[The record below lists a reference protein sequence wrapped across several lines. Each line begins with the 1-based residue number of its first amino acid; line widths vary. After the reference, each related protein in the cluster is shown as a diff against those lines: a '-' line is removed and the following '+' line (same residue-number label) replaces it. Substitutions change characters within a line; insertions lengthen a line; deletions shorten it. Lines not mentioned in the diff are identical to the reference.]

1 MNEKAKQSAS
11 SLVSRLKRGTEII
24 SKFREQRVPIITSLL
39 PRIYTNL
46 DEALLSEGYYLVS
59 FIVPNV
65 LRDYLIFKR
74 ALIGE
79 ELVDNGMLPHT
90 VYVDLAVVRFL
101 CLLLLELDDYLNG
114 ALTQLSRILP
124 YVASSP
130 IEDMLKHIENIPPVV
145 LEGIDVRKVT
155 IENDNGEAEHQ
166 TQSGKGE
173 EKPTPPRRRS
183 RRKSARS
190 SGADSEGEE

>member
-1 MNEKAKQSAS
+1 MSEKAKQSAS

-46 DEALLSEGYYLVS
+46 DETLLSEGYYLVS

-101 CLLLLELDDYLNG
+101 CSLLLELDDYLSG
-114 ALTQLSRILP
+114 ALTQLSRVLP
-124 YVASSP
+124 YVALSP
-130 IEDMLKHIENIPPVV
+130 VDDVLKHIENIPPVV
-145 LEGIDVRKVT
+145 LEGIDVRKV
-155 IENDNGEAEHQ
+155 IVESDNGEEEHQ
-166 TQSGKGE
+166 TQSSSGEGK
-173 EKPTPPRRRS
+173 PAPPKRKS

-190 SGADSEGEE
+190 SGADSESEE